1 MRLDILH
8 LFRSLRRS
16 PASALAAVLTLS
28 LTLGAGAAIFAVVDA
43 VVLTPP
49 PFANPE
55 ALVIVRETPAGDA
68 AVSLRATPFGRF
80 EAWRQRAGALAQ
92 LEAMDGTNLTM
103 TGLGAAERVS
113 AMDVTPGYLP
123 LLGVTPVA
131 GRGFDSGDIG
141 QPVVIVSHAFWT
153 NRLVGDPGAVGR
165 QIVLG
170 SRPHTIVG
178 ILPEKF
184 SFTLSSGDLWRPLPV
199 TVATAVR
206 TGYRVSALARLGHGA
221 TAADLSAALDGVS
234 GVAVPPLRTVVTPI
248 ASVIAGD
255 APKMLALL
263 AGAAA
268 IAMIVAL
275 TNLAGLLLVRA
286 IDRRRELAVR
296 TALGAGRG
304 SIVRQL
310 LLEAQAIVILGAA
323 GGALLALWLTP
334 VVAGLALQQF
344 GGPVQAGIA
353 VNWRGI
359 MLISLAACGFAAL
372 CVLLPSVAGAPSG
385 IVDVLRRGITAPP
398 RDRRLRRVFVTA
410 QIALAFVLLVSVTFL
425 ARGWMTLLRTPAGFD
440 ANGVM
445 ALAVSLPGARYAT
458 ADRVG
463 TFYATLQNSLQQRL
477 GDRAAAIIDELPTT
491 GDRGRLAVAERPGE
505 PRGEAVI
512 RSASR
517 DYFEVMRIPMAAGR
531 AFDATDTASAPP
543 RVVVSSLIAQ
553 RLFGAGPVIGR
564 QIWLG
569 AGTQPAE
576 IVGVTGEVKHGALDG
591 PPTPTVYLPSLQ
603 VPSPTSLIVVRSQR
617 PTGDVINE
625 VRNAVAELDPEL
637 PVYAVRSMSDI
648 VARSPG
654 IPGRRVLT
662 AAFTGFAVI
671 ALVVGALG
679 LFGVA
684 AHDVATRRAEL
695 ALRIALGAN
704 PRRILM
710 GTMQQ
715 GALMVGAGLLAGG
728 LLSIWTSRAVGTLVS
743 ARASFDIAGIA
754 VPAVVILLTGIA
766 AVFPAARRA
775 SRTDPLAALR
785 SE

>member
-55 ALVIVRETPAGDA
+55 ALVIVRETPAGEA

-80 EAWRQRAGALAQ
+80 EAWRQRAGAIAQ

-103 TGLGAAERVS
+103 TGLGTAERVS

-123 LLGVTPVA
+123 LLGVMPVA
-131 GRGFDSGDIG
+131 GRGFDSSDIA

-153 NRLVGDPGAVGR
+153 NRLGGDPGAVGR

-206 TGYRVSALARLGHGA
+206 TGYRVSALARLGPGA

-234 GVAVPPLRTVVTPI
+234 GAAVPPLRTEVTPI

-296 TALGAGRG
+296 TALGAGRA

-310 LLEAQAIVILGAA
+310 LLEAQAIVILGAT

-334 VVAGLALQQF
+334 IVAGLALQQF
-344 GGPVQAGIA
+344 GGVGPSGIA

-359 MLISLAACGFAAL
+359 ILISLAACAVAAL
-372 CVLLPSVAGAPSG
+372 CVLLPSVASARNG

-398 RDRRLRRVFVTA
+398 RDRRMRRVFVTA

-425 ARGWMTLLRTPAGFD
+425 ARGWMTLLRTPMGFE
-440 ANGVM
+440 ANGVIS
-445 ALAVSLPGARYAT
+445 LAVSLPGARYAT
-458 ADRVG
+458 TERVG
-463 TFYATLQNSLQQRL
+463 TFYATLQNSLRQRL

-517 DYFEVMRIPMAAGR
+517 DYFEVMRIPIAAGR
-531 AFDATDTASAPP
+531 AFDATDTASAPR

-553 RLFGAGPVIGR
+553 RLFGAAAVGR
-564 QIWLG
+564 QVWLG

-591 PPTPTVYLPSLQ
+591 PPTPTVYLPALQ
-603 VPSPTSLIVVRSQR
+603 VPSPSSLIVVRSQR

-625 VRNAVAELDPEL
+625 VRNAVAGLDPDL

-654 IPGRRVLT
+654 IPVRRVLT

-715 GALMVGAGLLAGG
+715 GALMVGAGLMAGG
-728 LLSIWTSRAVGTLVS
+728 LLSIWTSRAVGALVS
-743 ARASFDIAGIA
+743 TRVSFDIAGIA
-754 VPAVVILLTGIA
+754 LPAMVIMLTGIA

-785 SE
+785 NE

>member
-16 PASALAAVLTLS
+16 PASALAAILTLS

-55 ALVIVRETPAGDA
+55 TLVLVRETPAGDA
-68 AVSLRATPFGRF
+68 VVSPRATTFGTF
-80 EAWRQRAGALAQ
+80 EAWRQRAGEIAQ

-113 AMDVTPGYLP
+113 ATDVTPGFLS
-123 LLGVTPVA
+123 LLGVSPAA
-131 GRGFDSGDIG
+131 GRTFDTGDIA

-153 NRLVGDPGAVGR
+153 SRLGGDPGVVGR

-184 SFTLSSGDLWRPLPV
+184 TFTLSSGDLWRPLPV

-206 TGYRVSALARLGHGA
+206 TGYRVSALARLGPRA
-221 TAADLSAALDGVS
+221 TAADLGAALDNVS
-234 GVAVPPLRTVVTPI
+234 GAAIPPLRTVVTPV
-248 ASVIAGD
+248 ASAVAGD

-268 IAMIVAL
+268 VAMIIAL

-304 SIVRQL
+304 AIVRQL
-310 LLEAQAIVILGAA
+310 LLEAQVMVILGAA

-334 VVAGLALQQF
+334 AVAGLF
-344 GGPVQAGIA
+344 GGVGQSGIA

-359 MLISLAACGFAAL
+359 IFISLAASACAAL
-372 CVLLPSVAGAPSG
+372 CVLLPSAVSARSG
-385 IVDVLRRGITAPP
+385 VVDVLRRGVTAPP

-440 ANGVM
+440 ADGVM
-445 ALAVSLPGARYAT
+445 VTSVSLPGARYPT
-458 ADRVG
+458 AERVA
-463 TFYATLQNSLQQRL
+463 TFYATLHDSLRQRL
-477 GDRAAAIIDELPTT
+477 GDRAVAIIDELPVT

-517 DYFEVMRIPMAAGR
+517 DYFEVMRIPIAAGR
-531 AFDATDTASAPP
+531 SFDASDNAAAPP
-543 RVVVSSLIAQ
+543 RVVVSTLIAQ
-553 RLFGAGPVIGR
+553 RLFGAGPAVGR
-564 QIWLG
+564 HIWLG

-576 IVGVTGEVKHGALDG
+576 IVGVAGEVKHGALDG
-591 PPTPTVYLPSLQ
+591 PPTATVYLPSLQ
-603 VPSPTSLIVVRSQR
+603 VPSQSTRIVVRNQR
-617 PTGDVINE
+617 PDGDVISE
-625 VRNAVAELDPEL
+625 VRSAVAQLDPDL
-637 PVYAVRSMSDI
+637 PVYSTRSMSDI
-648 VARSPG
+648 VATSPG
-654 IPGRRVLT
+654 IPVRRVLT

-710 GTMQQ
+710 GTLRQ
-715 GALMVGAGLLAGG
+715 GALVVGAGLLAGG
-728 LLSIWTSRAVGTLVS
+728 LLSIWTSRALGALVASS
-743 ARASFDIAGIA
+743 ARFDMAGIA
-754 VPAVVILLTGIA
+754 LPALVILITGIA
-766 AVFPAARRA
+766 AVLPAALRA
-775 SRTDPLAALR
+775 ARTDPLAALR